1 MAAGF
6 AVLYGL
12 FWFVTVVLDHDG
24 RGGHAFMHFA
34 PVVGG
39 GLLLLEILS
48 GSLYWR
54 QRRSRDL
61 LSLMLSSGSFVSILG
76 ELVAQGFVPLHGP
89 W

>member
-24 RGGHAFMHFA
+24 RGGRAFVHFA
-34 PVVGG
+34 PGIGG
-39 GLLLLEILS
+39 GLLLLVILS
-48 GSLYWR
+48 GSLYWW
-54 QRRSRDL
+54 QRRRRDL
-61 LSLMLSSGSFVSILG
+61 LSLMLSSGSFLSILG
-76 ELVAQGFVPLHGP
+76 EWVAQGFVPLHGP